1 LDEVKLMRFSRLA
14 RLSASLL
21 ISAQFFTLLSVAED
35 KPVDAVAVKATV
47 QARGLGRGL
56 KIVELDKTQ
65 VAGVLVSIGEQSF
78 AIQQKKG
85 EPPAEIAYAQVRSI
99 HNKGK
104 LSTGAK
110 VGIWVAVGAAVAVVV
125 AVLVFRHKFAAGFS
139 KPI

>member
-1 LDEVKLMRFSRLA
+1 MRFSRLG

-21 ISAQFFTLLSVAED
+21 ISAQFFAQLSVAEE
-35 KPVDAVAVKATV
+35 KTVDAAAVKATV
-47 QARGLGRGL
+47 QARGVGRGL

-65 VAGVLVSIGEQSF
+65 VNGVIVSIGEQSF
-78 AIQQKKG
+78 MIEQKKG

-125 AVLVFRHKFAAGFS
+125 AVLVFRHNFGAGFP
-139 KPI
+139 KTI